1 MKSLLDIQKEVKQLE
16 TMVQDMANS
25 LDCINREIQEIRTSN
40 DNMEMDYDM
49 IRMLAKSVPFAN
61 HPLAEL
67 EDGYACK
74 LYIEL
79 LLSVM
84 QMDTN
89 GITEKMVYIQWI
101 LEESR
106 LDMELEDAY
115 AESLE
120 LGKDIYSEI
129 GEVLR
134 TDFGLFFIVDALIVA
149 NFIEEANGEAI
160 EYIAQLCVLLG
171 VDASYMEIGVIL
183 AKIALYQDIKNTK
196 KADIEKVLPY
206 IDDFEYCIGKNTIEK
221 AFWLFRYVCVKV
233 YNDDLWGGYSLSW
246 KVGQISK
253 VSKGDNIAEY
263 RPKQGSTTYVKA
275 SQDGTLFQ
283 FKVEKGYSCGSVGVI
298 SHPSDSG
305 KKIEQWLTKKY
316 EGENVT
322 FEFIDESNRFW

>member
-1 MKSLLDIQKEVKQLE
+1 M
-16 TMVQDMANS
+16 
-25 LDCINREIQEIRTSN
+25 
-40 DNMEMDYDM
+40 
-49 IRMLAKSVPFAN
+49 
-61 HPLAEL
+61 

-89 GITEKMVYIQWI
+89 GITEKMVFIQWI

-149 NFIEEANGEAI
+149 NFVEEANGEAI

-171 VDASYMEIGVIL
+171 VDASYMEIGIIL

-196 KADIEKVLPY
+196 KQILRKYSPY
-206 IDDFEYCIGKNTIEK
+206 IDDFEYCIGKTQSKRRFGCSDTSALKSIMTICGE
-221 AFWLFRYVCVKV
+221 
-233 YNDDLWGGYSLSW
+233 GIPLSW
-246 KVGQISK
+246 KVKQISK
-253 VSKGDNIAEY
+253 VSKGIILRSID
-263 RPKQGSTTYVKA
+263 PS
-275 SQDGTLFQ
+275 
-283 FKVEKGYSCGSVGVI
+283 KVLQYM
-298 SHPSDSG
+298 
-305 KKIEQWLTKKY
+305 
-316 EGENVT
+316 
-322 FEFIDESNRFW
+322 